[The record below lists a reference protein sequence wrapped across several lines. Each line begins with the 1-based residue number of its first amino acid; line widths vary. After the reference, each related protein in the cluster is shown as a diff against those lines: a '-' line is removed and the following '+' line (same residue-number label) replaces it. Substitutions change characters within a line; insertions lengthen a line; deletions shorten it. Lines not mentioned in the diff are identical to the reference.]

1 MFRRKFLKIAGLGA
15 AAVALPSLGAYAI
28 SLNEA
33 TAGVILHQFRFL
45 NLDRKGIDQFVQDYY
60 KQEGSSKSALAQVK
74 MRGYYMLN
82 INSDQSQ
89 LVRTITTLYLLSTD
103 FFQNRMD
110 EGKLVRYQGIYDPY
124 KTPCANPFSALYYP
138 PAPAV

>member
-15 AAVALPSLGAYAI
+15 VAVALPSLGAYAV

-138 PAPAV
+138 PAPAI

>member
-15 AAVALPSLGAYAI
+15 AAVALPSLGAYAV

-33 TAGVILHQFRFL
+33 TAGIILHQFRFL
-45 NLDRKGIDQFVQDYY
+45 NLDKEGVDQFVLDYY
-60 KQEGSSKSALAQVK
+60 KQEGSSRSAFAHVK

-103 FFQNRMD
+103 FFQNRMN
-110 EGKLVRYQGIYDPY
+110 ELKLVRYQGIYDPY

>member
-1 MFRRKFLKIAGLGA
+1 MAGLGA
-15 AAVALPSLGAYAI
+15 AAVALPSIGAYAV

-45 NLDRKGIDQFVQDYY
+45 NLDKKGVDQFVQEYY
-60 KQEGSSKSALAQVK
+60 KQEGSSRSAFTQLK
-74 MRGYYMLN
+74 MKGYYMLN
-82 INSDQSQ
+82 IDSDQSQ

-110 EGKLVRYQGIYDPY
+110 ERKLVRFHSIYDPY

>member
-15 AAVALPSLGAYAI
+15 VAVALPSLGAYAV